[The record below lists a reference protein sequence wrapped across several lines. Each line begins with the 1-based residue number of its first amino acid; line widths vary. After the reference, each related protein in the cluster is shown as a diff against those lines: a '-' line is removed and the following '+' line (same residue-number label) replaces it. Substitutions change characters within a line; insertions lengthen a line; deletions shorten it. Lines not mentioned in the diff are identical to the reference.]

1 MATTKIWD
9 VNSRLERLI
18 DYASN
23 PEKTE
28 NKSYMDYH
36 YNGLGQTL
44 SYTTNELKTEKQLYV
59 SGINCAYATAL
70 DDMMLTKK
78 AFNKMDGIL
87 AFHAIQSFDPGE
99 VDAELAHQIGIELAN
114 HMGAI
119 ASRYLLLHI

>member
-28 NKSYMDYH
+28 NKTDMDYH

-44 SYTTNELKTEKQLYV
+44 SYTTNDLRTEKQLYV
-59 SGINCAYATAL
+59 SGINCSYATAL
-70 DDMMLTKK
+70 EDMMLTKK
-78 AFNKMDGIL
+78 LLIRWMVYSPFMRSNLLIL
-87 AFHAIQSFDPGE
+87 E
-99 VDAELAHQIGIELAN
+99 K
-114 HMGAI
+114 
-119 ASRYLLLHI
+119 